1 MFNSFHACF
10 IEGNQ
15 PRPLYSSNLFKQLF
29 DEDSHIL
36 DCSFTIEEINEAVLN
51 FGSSK
56 ASVNSSPTKEFKIE
70 RRLRQ
75 GDLLS
80 PFLIILAMESFN
92 MALLE
97 ASTVLLSGVSMW
109 GKRLRTDFG
118 RPCKLFNSWLKHLE
132 FPELVKS
139 SWGNYGCWA
148 SQRGSPTKMFKIERR
163 LHQGDLLSPFLIIL
177 AIEAFNV
184 ALLEASNWEWSRSN
198 AMNLL
203 WILTCFHL
211 SSILKA
217 NFNKSKLYGIGA
229 SNMELNS
236 LASTISSLDSQF
248 PCIYLGLLIG
258 ANMSRCNHWSLLF
271 ERFPKRISN

>member
-1 MFNSFHACF
+1 M
-10 IEGNQ
+10 
-15 PRPLYSSNLFKQLF
+15 
-29 DEDSHIL
+29 
-36 DCSFTIEEINEAVLN
+36 
-51 FGSSK
+51 
-56 ASVNSSPTKEFKIE
+56 FKIE
-70 RRLRQ
+70 RRLHQ

-80 PFLIILAMESFN
+80 PFLIILAIEAFN
-92 MALLE
+92 VALLE
-97 ASTVLLSGVSMW
+97 ASNCTSSGVSKW
-109 GKRLRTDFG
+109 GTTRFTFLISN
-118 RPCKLFNSWLKHLE
+118 LWLTLLTSTKHLD

-139 SWGNYGCWA
+139 SWETMVVGRHREVN
-148 SQRGSPTKMFKIERR
+148 SSPTKMFKIERR